1 MSSNARPRPALSAL
15 APSPSVSWPG
25 VPGAGGPGPA
35 SAGARRARA
44 AILGSVCLLA
54 FALPAA
60 AQETIPLTIVAG
72 HAPVAMGVALLRD
85 HFIPEVDRILAEQGD
100 YRIEWTQA
108 YAGSVADYNGVLE
121 AVEDGIADL
130 GYVPHLFEA
139 DKLPLEQI
147 TYITPFGTAD
157 LPKLMEVIERLH
169 QELPELDE
177 AWADHNQR
185 VLAPVGIDAYHLL
198 TSFPV
203 ETLADM
209 DGRKIGTAGLALNW
223 LKGGEAIPVALAL
236 PTFYNSMSTG
246 LIDGIVTFE
255 TAVAPYKFHE
265 VAPYITKV
273 NFGAH
278 YGSALTINLDVWD
291 TLPDPV
297 REAIEAA
304 ARSYMDVVAE
314 AYYTSGA
321 QSLEAA
327 AAAGATV
334 SEFPEDRRRAYA
346 EAMPNVAMEWA
357 KALDAKGLSGTKT
370 LEAYMRLSRE
380 AGIEHARDWS
390 QE

>member
-1 MSSNARPRPALSAL
+1 MSHAARPLAALRTTLLASVSAAALS
-15 APSPSVSWPG
+15 
-25 VPGAGGPGPA
+25 
-35 SAGARRARA
+35 
-44 AILGSVCLLA
+44 
-54 FALPAA
+54 LPAA
-60 AQETIPLTIVAG
+60 AEETIPLTIVAG

-85 HFIPEVDRILAEQGD
+85 HFIPEVDRILAQTGD

-157 LPKLMEVIERLH
+157 LPKLMKVIEKLH
-169 QELPELDE
+169 EELPELDQ
-177 AWADHNQR
+177 AWADHNQM

-198 TSFPV
+198 TKFPV

-209 DGRKIGTAGLALNW
+209 DGHKIGTAGLALNW

-246 LIDGIVTFE
+246 LIDGIMTFE
-255 TAVAPYKFHE
+255 TAVTPYKFYE

-273 NFGAH
+273 NFGAQ
-278 YGSALTINLDVWD
+278 YGSALTINLDVWE

-297 REAIEAA
+297 KDAITEASQ
-304 ARSYMDVVAE
+304 SYMDVVAE

-321 QSLEAA
+321 KSLEAA

-334 SEFPEDRRRAYA
+334 SEFPDEQRKAYA
-346 EAMPNVAMEWA
+346 EKMPNVAMEWA
-357 KALDAKGLSGTKT
+357 KALDAKGVSGTKT

-390 QE
+390 KE

>member
-1 MSSNARPRPALSAL
+1 MSKTARRRAALKSTAL
-15 APSPSVSWPG
+15 A
-25 VPGAGGPGPA
+25 
-35 SAGARRARA
+35 SAW
-44 AILGSVCLLA
+44 LLA
-54 FALPAA
+54 LGLPAA

-85 HFIPEVDRILAEQGD
+85 HFIPEVDRILAESGD
-100 YRIEWTQA
+100 YQIEWTQA

-147 TYITPFGTAD
+147 TYITPFGTDD
-157 LPKLMEVIERLH
+157 LPKLMEVIEKLH
-169 QELPELDE
+169 QELPELDA
-177 AWADHNQR
+177 AWARHNQR

-203 ETLADM
+203 ESLSDM
-209 DGRKIGTAGLALNW
+209 DGHKIGTAGLALNW

-246 LIDGIVTFE
+246 LIDGILTFE
-255 TAVAPYKFHE
+255 TAITPYKFHE
-265 VAPYITKV
+265 VAPYITKA
-273 NFGAH
+273 NFGAQ
-278 YGSALTINLDVWD
+278 YGSALTINLDVWE

-297 REAIEAA
+297 KAALTEASE
-304 ARSYMDVVAE
+304 SYMDVVAE

-334 SEFPEDRRRAYA
+334 SEFPEARRRAYA
-346 EAMPNVAMEWA
+346 EKMPNVAMEWA
-357 KALDAKGLSGTKT
+357 RALDAKGVSGTRT
-370 LEAYMRLSRE
+370 LETYMRLSRE